1 MSKVKRAI
9 IMAAGYGTRLRP
21 ITLSTPKPLI
31 KVNGIRMIE
40 SVIEALLKNDI
51 REIYVVTGYLAE
63 KFDFLGEKYPEVTL
77 IYNPYYSKYN
87 NISSLYVAR
96 DHLKDVIILD
106 GDQIIKNDKI
116 LDPNF
121 EKSGYNCVWSEG
133 YTDEWLLQV
142 EKNTIVSC
150 SRNGGEKG
158 WRLYSISR
166 WNQEDGQK
174 LKADLEYQ
182 FEVEKNYDIYWDDVA
197 LFCSP
202 QNYDLGIREMNLD
215 DVIEIDTIDELRLK
229 ATTRMKG

>member
-63 KFDFLGEKYPEVTL
+63 KFDFLEEKYSEVTL

-121 EKSGYNCVWSEG
+121 EKSGYNCVWSEEH
-133 YTDEWLLQV
+133 TDEWLLQV

-166 WNQEDGQK
+166 WSQEDGQK

-215 DVIEIDTIDELRLK
+215 DVIEIDTIDELKLVDK
-229 ATTRMKG
+229 SYD

>member
-202 QNYDLGIREMNLD
+202 QNYDLDIREMNLD
-215 DVIEIDTIDELRLK
+215 DVIEIDTIDELRLVDK
-229 ATTRMKG
+229 SYD

>member
-9 IMAAGYGTRLRP
+9 IMAAGYGTRLRS

-215 DVIEIDTIDELRLK
+215 DVIEIDTIDELRLVDK
-229 ATTRMKG
+229 SYD

>member
-63 KFDFLGEKYPEVTL
+63 KFDFLEEKYSEVTL

-106 GDQIIKNDKI
+106 GDQVIKNDKI

-121 EKSGYNCVWSEG
+121 EKSGYNCVWSEE

-174 LKADLEYQ
+174 LKVDLEYQ

-215 DVIEIDTIDELRLK
+215 DVIEIDTIDELRLVDK
-229 ATTRMKG
+229 SYD

>member
-1 MSKVKRAI
+1 
-9 IMAAGYGTRLRP
+9 MAAGYGTRLRP

-63 KFDFLGEKYPEVTL
+63 KFDFLEEKYSEVTL

-106 GDQIIKNDKI
+106 GDQVIKNYKI
-116 LDPNF
+116 LSPNF
-121 EKSGYNCVWSEG
+121 EKSGYNCVWSEE

-174 LKADLEYQ
+174 LKVDLEYQ

-215 DVIEIDTIDELRLK
+215 DVIEIDTIDELRLVDK
-229 ATTRMKG
+229 SYD

>member
-121 EKSGYNCVWSEG
+121 EKSGYNCVWREG

-215 DVIEIDTIDELRLK
+215 DVIEIDTIDELRLVDK
-229 ATTRMKG
+229 SYD

>member
-63 KFDFLGEKYPEVTL
+63 KFNFLEEKYSEVTL

-116 LDPNF
+116 LNPNF
-121 EKSGYNCVWSEG
+121 EKSEYNCVWSEK

-215 DVIEIDTIDELRLK
+215 DVIEIDTIDELRLVDK
-229 ATTRMKG
+229 SYD

>member
-121 EKSGYNCVWSEG
+121 EKSGYNCVWSGG

-215 DVIEIDTIDELRLK
+215 DVIEIDTIDELRLVDK
-229 ATTRMKG
+229 SYD

>member
-96 DHLKDVIILD
+96 DHLQDVIILD

-215 DVIEIDTIDELRLK
+215 DVIEIDTIDELRLVDK
-229 ATTRMKG
+229 SYD

>member
-63 KFDFLGEKYPEVTL
+63 KFDFLGEKYPKVTL

-215 DVIEIDTIDELRLK
+215 DVIEIDTIDELRLVDK
-229 ATTRMKG
+229 SYD

>member
-63 KFDFLGEKYPEVTL
+63 KFDFLEEKYPEVTL

-121 EKSGYNCVWSEG
+121 EKSGYNCVWSEE

-166 WNQEDGQK
+166 WNQENGQK
-174 LKADLEYQ
+174 LKVDLEYQ

-215 DVIEIDTIDELRLK
+215 DVIEIDTIDELRLVDK
-229 ATTRMKG
+229 SYD

>member
-197 LFCSP
+197 LFCFP

>member
-40 SVIEALLKNDI
+40 SVIGALLKNDI

-215 DVIEIDTIDELRLK
+215 DVIEIDTIDELRLVDK
-229 ATTRMKG
+229 SYD

>member
-63 KFDFLGEKYPEVTL
+63 KFNFLEEKYSEVTL

-121 EKSGYNCVWSEG
+121 EKSGYNCVWSEEH
-133 YTDEWLLQV
+133 TDEWLLQV

-166 WNQEDGQK
+166 WSQEDGQK

-215 DVIEIDTIDELRLK
+215 DVIEIDTIDELRLVDK
-229 ATTRMKG
+229 SYD

>member
-40 SVIEALLKNDI
+40 SVIEALLKNNI
-51 REIYVVTGYLAE
+51 REIYIVTGYLAE
-63 KFDFLGEKYPEVTL
+63 KFDFLEEKYPEVTL

-133 YTDEWLLQV
+133 YTDEWLLKV

-166 WNQEDGQK
+166 LNQEDGQK
-174 LKADLEYQ
+174 LKVDLEYQ

-215 DVIEIDTIDELRLK
+215 DVIEIDTIDELRLVDK
-229 ATTRMKG
+229 SYD

>member
-116 LDPNF
+116 LNPNF
-121 EKSGYNCVWSEG
+121 EKSGYNCVWSEK

-215 DVIEIDTIDELRLK
+215 DVIEIDTIDELRLVDK
-229 ATTRMKG
+229 SYD

>member
-1 MSKVKRAI
+1 
-9 IMAAGYGTRLRP
+9 MAAGYGTRLRT

-63 KFDFLGEKYPEVTL
+63 KFNFLEEKYSEVTL

-121 EKSGYNCVWSEG
+121 EKSGYNCVWSEEH
-133 YTDEWLLQV
+133 TDEWLLQV

-166 WNQEDGQK
+166 WSQEDGQK

-215 DVIEIDTIDELRLK
+215 DVIEIDTIDELRLVDK
-229 ATTRMKG
+229 SYD

>member
-1 MSKVKRAI
+1 
-9 IMAAGYGTRLRP
+9 MAAGYGTRLRP

-63 KFDFLGEKYPEVTL
+63 KFNFLEEKYSEVTL

-121 EKSGYNCVWSEG
+121 EKSGYNCVWSEEH
-133 YTDEWLLQV
+133 TDEWLLQV

-166 WNQEDGQK
+166 WSQEDGQK

-215 DVIEIDTIDELRLK
+215 DVIEIDTIDELRLVDK
-229 ATTRMKG
+229 SYD

>member
-1 MSKVKRAI
+1 
-9 IMAAGYGTRLRP
+9 MAAGYGTRLRP

-63 KFDFLGEKYPEVTL
+63 KFDFLEEKYPEVTL

-116 LDPNF
+116 LSPNF
-121 EKSGYNCVWSEG
+121 EKSGYNCVWSEE

-142 EKNTIVSC
+142 EKNTIISC

-174 LKADLEYQ
+174 LKSDLEYQ

-215 DVIEIDTIDELRLK
+215 DVIEIDTIDELRLVDK
-229 ATTRMKG
+229 SYD

>member
-1 MSKVKRAI
+1 
-9 IMAAGYGTRLRP
+9 MAAGYGTRLRP

-40 SVIEALLKNDI
+40 SVIEALLENDI
-51 REIYVVTGYLAE
+51 REIYVVTGYMAE
-63 KFDFLGEKYPEVTL
+63 KFDFLEEKYPEVNL
-77 IYNPYYSKYN
+77 VYNPYYDKYN

-106 GDQIIKNDKI
+106 GDQIIKNYKI

-133 YTDEWLLQV
+133 YTNEWLLQV
-142 EKNTIVSC
+142 EKNTIISC

-174 LKADLEYQ
+174 LKVDLEYQ

-215 DVIEIDTIDELRLK
+215 DVIEIDTIDELRLVDK
-229 ATTRMKG
+229 SYD

>member
-1 MSKVKRAI
+1 
-9 IMAAGYGTRLRP
+9 MAAGYGTRLRP

-63 KFDFLGEKYPEVTL
+63 KFDFLEEKYSEVTL

-121 EKSGYNCVWSEG
+121 EKSGYNCVWSEEH
-133 YTDEWLLQV
+133 TDEWLLQV

-166 WNQEDGQK
+166 WSQEDGQK

-215 DVIEIDTIDELRLK
+215 DVIEIDTIDELKLVDK
-229 ATTRMKG
+229 SYD

>member
-63 KFDFLGEKYPEVTL
+63 KFDFLEEKYSEVTL

-106 GDQIIKNDKI
+106 GDQIIKNDRI
-116 LDPNF
+116 LSPNF
-121 EKSGYNCVWSEG
+121 EKSGYNCVWSEE

-174 LKADLEYQ
+174 LKVDLEYQ

-215 DVIEIDTIDELRLK
+215 DVIEIDTIDELRLVDK
-229 ATTRMKG
+229 SYD

>member
-40 SVIEALLKNDI
+40 SVIEALLKNNI
-51 REIYVVTGYLAE
+51 REIYIVTGYLAE
-63 KFDFLGEKYPEVTL
+63 KFDFLEEKYPEVTL

-121 EKSGYNCVWSEG
+121 EKSGYNCVWSEEH
-133 YTDEWLLQV
+133 TDEWLLQV

-166 WNQEDGQK
+166 WSQEDGQK

-215 DVIEIDTIDELRLK
+215 DVIEIDTIDELRLVDK
-229 ATTRMKG
+229 SYD

>member
-77 IYNPYYSKYN
+77 IYNSYYSKYN

-215 DVIEIDTIDELRLK
+215 DVIEIDTIDELRLVDK
-229 ATTRMKG
+229 SYD

>member
-63 KFDFLGEKYPEVTL
+63 KFDFLEEKYSEVTL

-121 EKSGYNCVWSEG
+121 EKSGYNCVWSEEH
-133 YTDEWLLQV
+133 TDEWLLQV

-166 WNQEDGQK
+166 WSQEDGQK

-215 DVIEIDTIDELRLK
+215 DVIEIDTIDELRLVDK
-229 ATTRMKG
+229 SYD

>member
-63 KFDFLGEKYPEVTL
+63 KFDFLEEKYSEVTL

-106 GDQIIKNDKI
+106 GDQVIKNYKI
-116 LDPNF
+116 LSPNF
-121 EKSGYNCVWSEG
+121 EKSGYNCVWSEE

-174 LKADLEYQ
+174 LKVDLEYQ

-215 DVIEIDTIDELRLK
+215 DVIEIDTIDELRLVDK
-229 ATTRMKG
+229 SYD

>member
-1 MSKVKRAI
+1 
-9 IMAAGYGTRLRP
+9 MAAGYGTRLRP

-40 SVIEALLKNDI
+40 SVIEALLKNNI

-63 KFDFLGEKYPEVTL
+63 KFDFLEEKYPEVTL

-133 YTDEWLLQV
+133 YTDEWLLKV

-174 LKADLEYQ
+174 LKVDLEYQ

-215 DVIEIDTIDELRLK
+215 DVIEIDTIDELRLVDK
-229 ATTRMKG
+229 SYD

>member
-9 IMAAGYGTRLRP
+9 IMAAGYGTRVRP

-63 KFDFLGEKYPEVTL
+63 KFDFLEEKYSEVTL

-106 GDQIIKNDKI
+106 GDQVIKNDKI
-116 LDPNF
+116 LSPNF
-121 EKSGYNCVWSEG
+121 EKSGYNCVWSEE

-174 LKADLEYQ
+174 LKVDLEYQ

-215 DVIEIDTIDELRLK
+215 DVIEIDTIDELRLVDK
-229 ATTRMKG
+229 SYD

>member
-63 KFDFLGEKYPEVTL
+63 KFNFLEEKYSEVTL

-133 YTDEWLLQV
+133 YTDEWLLKV

-174 LKADLEYQ
+174 LKVDLEYQ

-215 DVIEIDTIDELRLK
+215 DVIEIDTIDELRLVDK
-229 ATTRMKG
+229 SYD

>member
-63 KFDFLGEKYPEVTL
+63 KFDFLEEKYSEVTL

-116 LDPNF
+116 LSPNF
-121 EKSGYNCVWSEG
+121 EKSGYNCVWSEK

-174 LKADLEYQ
+174 LKVDLEYQ

-215 DVIEIDTIDELRLK
+215 DVIEIDTIDELRLVDK
-229 ATTRMKG
+229 SYD

>member
-63 KFDFLGEKYPEVTL
+63 KFDFLEEKYPEVTL

-133 YTDEWLLQV
+133 YTDEWLLKV

-174 LKADLEYQ
+174 LKVDLEYQ

-215 DVIEIDTIDELRLK
+215 DVIEIDTIDELRLVDK
-229 ATTRMKG
+229 SYD

>member
-1 MSKVKRAI
+1 
-9 IMAAGYGTRLRP
+9 MAAGYGTRLRP

-63 KFDFLGEKYPEVTL
+63 KFDFLEEKYSEVTL

-121 EKSGYNCVWSEG
+121 EKSGYNCVWSEEH
-133 YTDEWLLQV
+133 TDEWLLQV

-166 WNQEDGQK
+166 WSQEDGQK

-215 DVIEIDTIDELRLK
+215 DVIEIDTIDELRLVDK
-229 ATTRMKG
+229 SYD

>member
-63 KFDFLGEKYPEVTL
+63 KFDFLEEKYSEVTL

-116 LDPNF
+116 LSPNF

-133 YTDEWLLQV
+133 YTDEWLLKV

-174 LKADLEYQ
+174 LKVDLEYQ

-215 DVIEIDTIDELRLK
+215 DVIEIDTIDELRLVDK
-229 ATTRMKG
+229 SYD

>member
-63 KFDFLGEKYPEVTL
+63 KFDFLEEKYSEVTL

-116 LDPNF
+116 LSPNF
-121 EKSGYNCVWSEG
+121 EKSGYNCVWSEE

-174 LKADLEYQ
+174 LKVDLEYQ

-215 DVIEIDTIDELRLK
+215 DVIEIDTIDELRLVDK
-229 ATTRMKG
+229 SYD

>member
-1 MSKVKRAI
+1 M
-9 IMAAGYGTRLRP
+9 
-21 ITLSTPKPLI
+21 
-31 KVNGIRMIE
+31 
-40 SVIEALLKNDI
+40 
-51 REIYVVTGYLAE
+51 AE
-63 KFDFLGEKYPEVTL
+63 KFDFLEEKYSEVTL

-121 EKSGYNCVWSEG
+121 EKSGYNCVWSEEH
-133 YTDEWLLQV
+133 TDEWLLQV

-166 WNQEDGQK
+166 WSQEDGQK

-215 DVIEIDTIDELRLK
+215 DVIEIDTIDELKLVDK
-229 ATTRMKG
+229 SYD

>member
-63 KFDFLGEKYPEVTL
+63 KFDFLEEKYSEVTL

-106 GDQIIKNDKI
+106 GDQVIKNDKI
-116 LDPNF
+116 LSPNF
-121 EKSGYNCVWSEG
+121 EKSGYNCVWSEE

-174 LKADLEYQ
+174 LKVDLEYQ

-215 DVIEIDTIDELRLK
+215 DVIEIDTIDELRLVDK
-229 ATTRMKG
+229 SYD

>member
-63 KFDFLGEKYPEVTL
+63 KFDFLEEKYPEVTL

-121 EKSGYNCVWSEG
+121 EKSGYNCVWSEE

-158 WRLYSISR
+158 WRLYSISH

-174 LKADLEYQ
+174 LKSDLEYQ

-215 DVIEIDTIDELRLK
+215 DVIEIDTIDELRLVDK
-229 ATTRMKG
+229 SYD